1 MMYKKNNV
9 RFLFYVKV
17 YLLEKLNYRDVFGL
31 YVFVLCYFNF

>member
-17 YLLEKLNYRDVFGL
+17 YLLEKLNYRYVFCL
-31 YVFVLCYFNF
+31 FVLCYFNF